1 LWNVTTGVI
10 LGLVIFVAGPF
21 VHHLPKTILAA
32 IVLASFRQSYM
43 NWRQGVN
50 IWKQN
55 SGEGCV
61 YYFTFFATI
70 LISIQ
75 AGVFAAFIGSI
86 MHIIIQQ
93 STFRPIYMEQV
104 PLTQRFIPTDRL
116 PTKKHDFYKFLEKI
130 ENAGGI
136 YKVQAGLRYNGNDD
150 NISTDLNQYDE
161 YTDQEQQL
169 DEDDENGKLHNP
181 SSSSGSLRNRMQ
193 PSSSFSSEDLE
204 ENLDQIL
211 PMKNKNK
218 NKKCELNNISSKNQ
232 NRIGSNASTSSE
244 IGFNSKLDSRSV
256 SMHQAHNHRVTTTGS
271 MVDLYGDIDEN
282 GNPKGKNGGVII
294 AGGEFNGSTSFSPS
308 GDESTSQP
316 YSAHHHNALA
326 TVMELDQDDTPAVVT
341 QNENNNQ
348 QFDPNILRLFIGDSI
363 SFLNCSEIG
372 NFIIRYIKMYNYYI
386 ELYQPEQSLISLP
399 PLSSLLPHKQNGS
412 GLELYSLTAREVAEI
427 FMTKMIKSMKQNQ
440 EKLKQFSTFFHREPQ
455 NDPQTALINTS
466 FPNSPLTTTNNITTD
481 LPSQNQQH
489 LISVLIKDTIETIGL
504 DNIKKFKKCVIFHH
518 VSYIDSTGLKT
529 ILMLQNSFP
538 DMMILFTQPGE
549 RLVQQLT
556 VDVVKNK
563 MDGLR
568 FFSKLIFEGIFVA
581 NFYSHI
587 ILSLAET
594 LRQYDMKDSE

>member
-1 LWNVTTGVI
+1 
-10 LGLVIFVAGPF
+10 
-21 VHHLPKTILAA
+21 
-32 IVLASFRQSYM
+32 
-43 NWRQGVN
+43 
-50 IWKQN
+50 
-55 SGEGCV
+55 
-61 YYFTFFATI
+61 
-70 LISIQ
+70 
-75 AGVFAAFIGSI
+75 
-86 MHIIIQQ
+86 
-93 STFRPIYMEQV
+93 
-104 PLTQRFIPTDRL
+104 
-116 PTKKHDFYKFLEKI
+116 
-130 ENAGGI
+130 
-136 YKVQAGLRYNGNDD
+136 
-150 NISTDLNQYDE
+150 
-161 YTDQEQQL
+161 
-169 DEDDENGKLHNP
+169 
-181 SSSSGSLRNRMQ
+181 
-193 PSSSFSSEDLE
+193 
-204 ENLDQIL
+204 
-211 PMKNKNK
+211 
-218 NKKCELNNISSKNQ
+218 
-232 NRIGSNASTSSE
+232 
-244 IGFNSKLDSRSV
+244 
-256 SMHQAHNHRVTTTGS
+256 
-271 MVDLYGDIDEN
+271 
-282 GNPKGKNGGVII
+282 
-294 AGGEFNGSTSFSPS
+294 
-308 GDESTSQP
+308 
-316 YSAHHHNALA
+316 
-326 TVMELDQDDTPAVVT
+326 
-341 QNENNNQ
+341 
-348 QFDPNILRLFIGDSI
+348 
-363 SFLNCSEIG
+363 
-372 NFIIRYIKMYNYYI
+372 MYNYYI